1 MRKKILTAIFSLVAV
16 TSYSFQY
23 QGDNVSTI
31 NSNFV
36 TEKGKDYMRKGV
48 LSSYLYRSG
57 STSSTQKIELY
68 SGTGENEGS
77 QDYLPYDTKSKGF
90 LIGTTS
96 QFNATHNTAWMT
108 GVSFGYIYSNLD
120 FNEGVRDENIH
131 TIGVN
136 AYISYL
142 RNTNVYMAYLGTGL
156 SSVKNGLD
164 NTDKNDVKVGIEA
177 GRVYDF
183 GNRNYFY
190 PYIGIEGSRY
200 FMDDYYSKNSGIN
213 DIAYYRQSKRGL
225 VKLIIGTNYTIDRAK
240 YFIEGNLKATQNIIG
255 ENPEY
260 SVKLNEIKMNLEELN
275 TGKLTGIAEV
285 KLGYYW
291 AEDLLYTLEV
301 SYHKNKNYKDLITG
315 VRVSYSF

>member
-1 MRKKILTAIFSLVAV
+1 MRKKILLTTFSIIAMA
-16 TSYSFQY
+16 SYSFQY
-23 QGDNVSTI
+23 QGENVSAI

-57 STSSTQKIELY
+57 STSSTQKIEIY
-68 SGTGENEGS
+68 SGMGENDGNH
-77 QDYLPYDTKSKGF
+77 DYLSYDTKSKGF
-90 LIGTTS
+90 ILGTTS

-108 GVSFGYIYSNLD
+108 GVSFGYIHSNLD
-120 FNEGVRDENIH
+120 FNEGMRDENIH

-136 AYISYL
+136 AYIAYL
-142 RNTNVYMAYLGTGL
+142 RNTYVYMAYLGTGL

-164 NTDKNDVKVGIEA
+164 NADKDDVKIGIEA
-177 GRVYDF
+177 GSVYSF

-200 FMDDYYSKNSGIN
+200 FMDDYYSKNPGIN
-213 DIAYYRQSKRGL
+213 DVAYYRQSKRGL

-240 YFIEGNLKATQNIIG
+240 YFIEGNLKVAQNIIG
-255 ENPEY
+255 ENPQY
-260 SVKLNEIKMNLEELN
+260 SVELNGTKVNLEELN
-275 TGKLTGIAEV
+275 TGKLTGIAEL

-301 SYHKNKNYKDLITG
+301 SYHQNKNYRDLITG
-315 VRVSYSF
+315 FRVSYSF